1 DTGVVR
7 IVLSNRVKVLV
18 CGEPNWNMAAA
29 NVACYKKSQWGAEQ
43 ASSVRYETIKTPETD
58 HCVSV
63 LCQGYESSLTECS
76 FSDRTPLG
84 RGDKVATATC
94 YREPKGLDPCE
105 FRCVNGK
112 CVSLE
117 QTCDGVDHCGDRS
130 DEMCCT
136 GTLQTRTHARTHLI
150 RDYYKTDDIVFFLP
164 LINTDKAKTEVKAA
178 RDLLEMKVHCGIPN
192 TTTQIQWQVAIQ
204 ERGRIDCGGAYIG
217 GCWVLTAAHCDLE
230 GQVDSC
236 QGDSG
241 GPLVCQDSLGVSY
254 LWGIVSWGEKCG
266 QARFPGVY
274 TKVAHYF
281 DWIRTHTGWAA
292 VTKYNQ

>member
-1 DTGVVR
+1 
-7 IVLSNRVKVLV
+7 
-18 CGEPNWNMAAA
+18 MAAA

-94 YREPKGLDPCE
+94 YREPKERSACE

-136 GTLQTRTHARTHLI
+136 VVGRSGATSHGSRIPEFTSPKQ
-150 RDYYKTDDIVFFLP
+150 
-164 LINTDKAKTEVKAA
+164 EVKAA

-192 TTTQIQWQVAIQ
+192 TTALEGKDREEKRGGRQKRVVGGVPAQPTQIQWQVAIQ

-217 GCWVLTAAHCDLE
+217 GCWVLTAAHC
-230 GQVDSC
+230 V
-236 QGDSG
+236 
-241 GPLVCQDSLGVSY
+241 
-254 LWGIVSWGEKCG
+254 
-266 QARFPGVY
+266 R
-274 TKVAHYF
+274 
-281 DWIRTHTGWAA
+281 
-292 VTKYNQ
+292 